1 MNSKG
6 AALLSD
12 EMQADWNCW
21 HVCGVEPAGRLTTGD
36 GTPPPVTDV
45 AVDSGTSDADVPG
58 AGAEACPVVDVT
70 LKPSEPPGKPAIVSF
85 TTWLLHGC
93 CMNQC
98 NNDSII
104 SMYCSP

>member
-1 MNSKG
+1 MESGRHVKVIVNSKG

-70 LKPSEPPGKPAIVSF
+70 LKPSEPPGKPA
-85 TTWLLHGC
+85 
-93 CMNQC
+93 
-98 NNDSII
+98 
-104 SMYCSP
+104 